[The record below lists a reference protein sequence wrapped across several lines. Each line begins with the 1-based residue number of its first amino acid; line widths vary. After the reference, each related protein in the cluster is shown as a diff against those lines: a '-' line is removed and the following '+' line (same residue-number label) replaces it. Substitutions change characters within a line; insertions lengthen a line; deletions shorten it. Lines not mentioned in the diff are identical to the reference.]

1 MIDNDKLGTMPVKKL
16 LFELSVPAIFAQI
29 VNVLYNLIDRLDITF
44 GINCFTNKEKE
55 TGR

>member
-29 VNVLYNLIDRLDITF
+29 VNVL
-44 GINCFTNKEKE
+44 
-55 TGR
+55 

>member
-29 VNVLYNLIDRLDITF
+29 VNVLYNLIDRIYIDI
-44 GINCFTNKEKE
+44 
-55 TGR
+55 